1 MVFTSMHCV
10 FIFMDT
16 EQVTR
21 WLFARECA
29 IIEPQTLRIE
39 GNSSSDLWEL
49 KEILYNVIEPQI
61 SGNCMEF

>member
-1 MVFTSMHCV
+1 MMFTSMHCL

-49 KEILYNVIEPQI
+49 KEILVYTFRLK
-61 SGNCMEF
+61 SLD